1 MKKLYVVAAI
11 AATLP
16 ALYFLHQ
23 QIKTAQHQRELQACS
38 EKFEQIRTDA
48 AKISSV
54 NLYPFQKHKWDYLW
68 VSNFD
73 GGVAAFLG
81 TKEDRQKQ
89 GFVDFNGNIVLE
101 YQDPLKIDTLF
112 GFWGF
117 KNGRTEIFIYDH
129 EAVPWGFLLPYG
141 NPVPRIYGTL
151 DCTGKVTFRRKGKSS
166 SIDPVYP
173 PIPHPSPQGNE
184 IDS

>member
-23 QIKTAQHQRELQACS
+23 QTKTAQHQREFQACS

-48 AKISSV
+48 ARISSAD
-54 NLYPFQKHKWDYLW
+54 LYPFQKHRRNYRW

-73 GGVAAFLG
+73 GGLAAFSG
-81 TKEDRQKQ
+81 PQEDRQKQ

-101 YQDPLKIDTLF
+101 YQDPVKIDSFPGF
-112 GFWGF
+112 GGF
-117 KNGRTEIFIYDH
+117 KNGRTEIFAYEH
-129 EAVPWGFLLPYG
+129 EAVPWRFLLPYG

-151 DCTGKVTFRRKGKSS
+151 DCTGKVTFRRKGESS
-166 SIDPVYP
+166 PIDP
-173 PIPHPSPQGNE
+173 Q
-184 IDS
+184 IDIILPENPRVTS